1 MKVNSWRRLLKSR
14 VATAAVSKIIG
25 LVIAVVLIAS
35 LVPTAI
41 QELLQVQTTNW
52 GAAGVLWGVV
62 PVIVVLAIFLLILK
76 TTGIMK

>member
-41 QELLQVQTTNW
+41 QELLQVQATDW